1 MANNFDGN
9 LNSNLDSEQADL
21 TPEELAAIESGLAFV
36 NLDSGDQ
43 ASLIDSNT
51 DESIELEDVPTDMVG
66 DQAIGGTAP
75 TPDQDLVDEMGAA
88 VGIEMDDRAFLRT
101 TEILESRDDR
111 RWELDPDSSED
122 YQ

>member
-1 MANNFDGN
+1 MTDNFN
-9 LNSNLDSEQADL
+9 RSAEP
-21 TPEELAAIESGLAFV
+21 TPEELAAIESDLAV
-36 NLDSGDQ
+36 NLDSGDRV
-43 ASLIDSNT
+43 SLSDSDT
-51 DESIELEDVPTDMVG
+51 DESIELQDVPTDLVG

-111 RWELDPDSSED
+111 RWELEPDSAEEEHRNR
-122 YQ
+122 QGG